1 MSASKTN
8 LEKQK
13 RRHVG
18 PLVGITLALLVG
30 SGLFFGYMVYTA
42 DTDETPPPQIQTDDP
57 SVLPA
62 PGTPATPQD
71 DATPAPSVVAPTPA
85 PADPAPAD

>member
-18 PLVGITLALLVG
+18 PLVGITLALLVAG
-30 SGLFFGYMVYTA
+30 GLFFGYMAYTA
-42 DTDETPPPQIQTDDP
+42 DTDETPPPEAQTTEP
-57 SVLPA
+57 STRPA
-62 PGTPATPQD
+62 VGAPATPLD
-71 DATPAPSVVAPTPA
+71 DPDPAPSVIEPA
-85 PADPAPAD
+85 PAPDQGD

>member
-18 PLVGITLALLVG
+18 PLVGITLALLVAG
-30 SGLFFGYMVYTA
+30 LLFFGYMVYTA
-42 DTDETPPPQIQTDDP
+42 DNDETPPPQAQTDEP
-57 SVLPA
+57 STRPA
-62 PGTPATPQD
+62 TGAPATPLD
-71 DATPAPSVVAPTPA
+71 DPQPAPSVIEPA
-85 PADPAPAD
+85 PGPEPAD

>member
-18 PLVGITLALLVG
+18 PLVGITLALLVAA
-30 SGLFFGYMVYTA
+30 GLIFGYLAYTG
-42 DTDETPPPQIQTDDP
+42 DTDETPPPQAQTDEP
-57 SVLPA
+57 STRPA
-62 PGTPATPQD
+62 TGAPATPMND
-71 DATPAPSVVAPTPA
+71 PEMSPRIVEPAPTPE
-85 PADPAPAD
+85 PVD